1 MTRWVLCLLA
11 IAALF
16 GLVFLEQTP
25 AIKTA
30 TAPTA
35 KPSVAQAPAPAPPAS
50 PAPKPQPATAAAPAN
65 PWKGMPLQQ
74 FLAEADKSLV
84 LLSPETITFY
94 GLAEQLGVR
103 NNHLDPMTVEA
114 EEAYYAQVQKIA
126 DQLATY
132 DLSKVSSTERT
143 NAEIYA
149 WHVKDA
155 LASKEFANNGY
166 LVSSYMDSYPTY
178 IEWFL
183 TSMHPLT
190 TLADA
195 EDYVSRLSEIPVRF
209 EEVEKRLWLSQELN
223 AVPPRFMLR
232 KAVDQLRLVAETEP
246 AETSYYVT
254 LDEAFASMAGVRK
267 EDQDEILVQAQDTLE
282 TYVLPAYENLAD
294 YVEEMATRASEDAGV
309 WKQKNG
315 AAYYEYLL
323 RSYTTTTLS
332 ADEIFNLGKEEVAR
346 IQAEIQ
352 TASVALGFAPGLSMP
367 DLFGQLEKKTGSS
380 LGEDTVRRF
389 QALLDDIGPRIASA
403 FARVPTGK
411 IEVADGGSDTYF
423 SPGTPDGSR
432 PGMFFAPTQT
442 PQPIYELPTITYH
455 EGIPG
460 HGFQAAYAY
469 GADLPPYLLGLS
481 FTAYSEGWALYAER
495 LAWELGVYASDPAA
509 NLGRL
514 QDELFRAVRLVVDPG
529 IHAKQWTYE
538 QAVEYMVENTG
549 LSEDYVRAEV
559 ERYIVSPAQAVTYKV
574 GMLHIL
580 ELRARAEEKLGPAFK
595 LAEFHDVVLGHGELP
610 LDILDRLVD
619 EYIAQHAS

>member
-25 AIKTA
+25 VTKTA
-30 TAPTA
+30 AAPTA
-35 KPSVAQAPAPAPPAS
+35 KPSVAQAPAPTPAAS
-50 PAPKPQPATAAAPAN
+50 PAPKPQSAAAPVT
-65 PWKGMPLQQ
+65 PWKGMSLQQ
-74 FLAEADKSLV
+74 FLTEADRSLI

-94 GLAEQLGVR
+94 GLAEELGVR

-114 EEAYYAQVQKIA
+114 EDAYYAQIQEIA

-143 NAEIYA
+143 NAHIYA
-149 WHVKDA
+149 WHVEDT

-209 EEVEKRLWLSQELN
+209 QEAEKRLWLSQELN

-232 KAVDQLRLVAETEP
+232 KAVDQLRLVATTEP
-246 AETSYYVT
+246 TETSYYVV
-254 LDEAFASMAGVRK
+254 LDEAFALMAGVRK
-267 EDQDEILVQAQDTLE
+267 EDQDEILEQAQDALE
-282 TYVLPAYENLAD
+282 TYVLPAYGDLAD
-294 YVEEMATRASEDAGV
+294 YVDEMATRASEDAGV

-323 RSYTTTTLS
+323 GSYTTTTLS
-332 ADEIFNLGKEEVAR
+332 ADEIFNLGKQEVAR

-367 DLFGQLEKKTGSS
+367 ELFGQLEKKTGSS
-380 LGEDTVRRF
+380 LGEDTIRRF

-403 FARVPTGK
+403 FARVPTSR
-411 IEVADGGSDTYF
+411 IEVADGGADTYF

-469 GADLPPYLLGLS
+469 GANLPSYLLGLS
-481 FTAYSEGWALYAER
+481 FTAYAEGWALYAER
-495 LAWELGVYASDPAA
+495 LAWELGVYASDPHA

-529 IHAKQWTYE
+529 IHAKRWTYE
-538 QAVEYMVENTG
+538 QAVEYMVENMG

-574 GMLHIL
+574 GMLKIL
-580 ELRARAEEKLGPAFK
+580 ELRARAEEKLGAAFK

-610 LDILDRLVD
+610 LAILEELVD

>member
-25 AIKTA
+25 VTKTA
-30 TAPTA
+30 TAPAA
-35 KPSVAQAPAPAPPAS
+35 KPSVAQAPAPS
-50 PAPKPQPATAAAPAN
+50 PAPKPQPAAAAPVT
-65 PWKGMPLQQ
+65 PWKGMPLQR
-74 FLAEADKSLV
+74 FLTEADKSLI

-94 GLAEQLGVR
+94 GLAEELGVR
-103 NNHLDPMTVEA
+103 NNHLDPLTVEA
-114 EEAYYAQVQKIA
+114 EDAYYAQVQKIA
-126 DQLATY
+126 DQLTTY

-143 NAEIYA
+143 NANIYA
-149 WHVKDA
+149 WHVRDT

-166 LVSSYMDSYPTY
+166 LVSSYMDSYPSY

-183 TSMHPLT
+183 TSMHPLA

-209 EEVEKRLWLSQELN
+209 QEAEKRLWLSQELN

-232 KAVDQLRLVAETEP
+232 KAVDQLRLVATTEP
-246 AETSYYVT
+246 TETSYYVV

-267 EDQDEILVQAQDTLE
+267 EDQDEILEQAQEALE
-282 TYVLPAYENLAD
+282 TYVLPGYEDLAD
-294 YVEEMATRASEDAGV
+294 YVDEMATRASEDAGV

-323 RSYTTTTLS
+323 QSYTTTTLS
-332 ADEIFNLGKEEVAR
+332 AEEIFTLGRQEVAR
-346 IQAEIQ
+346 IQTEIQ

-367 DLFGQLEKKTGSS
+367 ELFAELEKKTGSS

-442 PQPIYELPTITYH
+442 PQPIYELPTIAYH

-469 GADLPPYLLGLS
+469 DAEVPPYLLGLS
-481 FTAYSEGWALYAER
+481 FTAYAEGWALYAER
-495 LAWELGVYASDPAA
+495 LAWELGVYANDPYA

-529 IHAKQWTYE
+529 IHAKRWTYE

-559 ERYIVSPAQAVTYKV
+559 ERYIVLPAQAVTYKV
-574 GMLHIL
+574 GMLKML
-580 ELRARAEEKLGPAFK
+580 ELRARAEAKLGSAFK

-610 LDILDRLVD
+610 LDILDQLVN
-619 EYIAQHAS
+619 EYIAQHGS